1 MKHRPF
7 LLLAL
12 TTFTLIPLL
21 LTGCDSQSKDYLYED
36 DTKIAAETDNYFQYK
51 SISNADGSDYTSTIK
66 HFSGMETIWRLNAP
80 SDTILTGNCDL
91 SVLTGN
97 VKLVLITPDN
107 KITTILES
115 TEDSSVQGLV
125 TIELPVKKGLNR
137 LKLVA
142 KNKAELKMNLD
153 LSEGQA
159 E

>member
-7 LLLAL
+7 LPLAL
-12 TTFTLIPLL
+12 TTFALIPLL
-21 LTGCDSQSKDYLYED
+21 LTGCNSQSKDYLYED
-36 DTKIAAETDNYFQYK
+36 DTELAAESDNYFQYK
-51 SISNADGSDYTSTIK
+51 SNSNTDGPDYTSTIE
-66 HFSGMETIWRLNAP
+66 HFSGMETIWRFNAP
-80 SDTILTGNCDL
+80 SDTTLTGNCDL

-107 KITTILES
+107 EITTILES
-115 TEDSSVQGLV
+115 TEDTSVQGLV